1 MESLNKCLLDIA
13 QHSVADT
20 YQSPFNAKC
29 SSQSGGGCKLDKI
42 VGGPKLKNEMSGGGV
57 EINNKLLEKYKNY
70 PYSSTGVQ
78 KSDWF
83 KEYDESNSNSYKVG
97 LQYIK
102 IPKVQYETMYQFLP
116 FRFDSFQH
124 ALDHANK
131 YFPELKFKITGSAD
145 APHFYDSNYMKQGTN
160 YSDVVKA
167 YHEKQNNEKKQE
179 EQIEDQ
185 QLSQQQSGGG
195 YSSDSDNE
203 KSVLNMDIDDLEK
216 VLNRNQIEKLFEAE
230 LNLKN
235 EKKKSRNERKK
246 NKGFVNA
253 VMTGGYSE
261 GKPLEKDFEP
271 SQVYN
276 LRRSDE
282 IKVNKIENF
291 IDNFSV
297 KKNSKVKK
305 L

>member
-1 MESLNKCLLDIA
+1 
-13 QHSVADT
+13 
-20 YQSPFNAKC
+20 
-29 SSQSGGGCKLDKI
+29 
-42 VGGPKLKNEMSGGGV
+42 
-57 EINNKLLEKYKNY
+57 
-70 PYSSTGVQ
+70 
-78 KSDWF
+78 
-83 KEYDESNSNSYKVG
+83 
-97 LQYIK
+97 
-102 IPKVQYETMYQFLP
+102 MYQFLP

-167 YHEKQNNEKKQE
+167 YHEKENNEEKKGK
-179 EQIEDQ
+179 QIDDQ
-185 QLSQQQSGGG
+185 QVNQQQIGGG

-203 KSVLNMDIDDLEK
+203 KSILNMDIDDLEK

-291 IDNFSV
+291 IDNYSA
-297 KKNSKVKK
+297 KKNSRVKK